1 VTIRPSARIAGWYS
15 MMTAPDS
22 RLAALPDAAIGLAL
36 GMSVAQPDARHAGRV
51 SVLIDELRHRGVFDA
66 VMAALDPEL
75 AQSIRLLDS
84 VDRGQR
90 WAQTGS
96 R

>member
-1 VTIRPSARIAGWYS
+1 
-15 MMTAPDS
+15 M
-22 RLAALPDAAIGLAL
+22 
-36 GMSVAQPDARHAGRV
+36 GMSVARPQVEHAGRV
-51 SVLIDELRHRGVFDA
+51 SVLVDELRRRGVFDV

-90 WAQTGS
+90 WAQTG
-96 R
+96 RH

>member
-1 VTIRPSARIAGWYS
+1 MASETGSARRPLDA
-15 MMTAPDS
+15 

-36 GMSVAQPDARHAGRV
+36 GMSVTRPQVEHAGRV
-51 SVLIDELRHRGVFDA
+51 SVLVDELRRRGVFDA

-90 WAQTGS
+90 WAQTG
-96 R
+96 RH